1 MPAVQSARS
10 RSTSRDTGLCGCDQ
24 HWRMRRGSV
33 TRRAGLM
40 SSPFAYT
47 LHTVSVA
54 TVMVASRPHRRTLL
68 PASHANK
75 VESTDRCR
83 ASTGNVPGYDP
94 SQKCPFQ
101 RGGGVRAPTDGS
113 LGRGHVEVT
122 NWSRY
127 PGAVRYQIGSA
138 VFAGLAVVTNRHA
151 DGHTASCYAMP
162 PHDNELIH

>member
-1 MPAVQSARS
+1 
-10 RSTSRDTGLCGCDQ
+10 
-24 HWRMRRGSV
+24 MRRGSV

-40 SSPFAYT
+40 SSPFVYT

-94 SQKCPFQ
+94 SQKCPFP
-101 RGGGVRAPTDGS
+101 RGGGGS
-113 LGRGHVEVT
+113 GLHRRFLGPRPRRGHKLVTIPGRCEVPDRF
-122 NWSRY
+122 SRFRRAR
-127 PGAVRYQIGSA
+127 GRDQQTRRRTHRI
-138 VFAGLAVVTNRHA
+138 LLCHA
-151 DGHTASCYAMP
+151 AS
-162 PHDNELIH
+162 